1 MNNFFGAGNMNALNA
16 ILGNIKLPEINGDYE
31 VGIAASSEALLTRE
45 NQLQVFVM
53 GNMEDTCLATCYYLA
68 HQLKVQN
75 IPERFRPTMIAAVYM
90 GLQTG
95 CIAGTIQ
102 TDNRGAQLPHLKP
115 DGGWFYGIANSW
127 ANDIVVPETTKVF
140 QAGLDEAILTAS
152 TTLALATKVNWYR
165 ENHHVGQNREHGGTY
180 VRKVLNQSFAEW
192 DKAAAMTIAHR
203 IGHWYSTRSV
213 LHNMGLRGVTAVTP
227 VVPHT
232 AQLSPMRDV
241 IVRIQST
248 PAGTARLAVVCAM
261 LDRMLLSPSGAMC
274 PGLNDFVGLKAKLA
288 AVRANPARYHIGAGY
303 LCGNRENFQD
313 EDHERLL
320 GRTGTWGSVQMPE
333 STLMKSPHLSSY
345 ESKEDFTPEYRML
358 CQAFIRAKR
367 LELRR
372 ILDQKR
378 RGVLRLDPAYELL
391 CAEHGLA
398 QNEDILKTID
408 DVNAAAGGRE
418 QGPMDYEDVV

>member
-1 MNNFFGAGNMNALNA
+1 M
-16 ILGNIKLPEINGDYE
+16 
-31 VGIAASSEALLTRE
+31 
-45 NQLQVFVM
+45 
-53 GNMEDTCLATCYYLA
+53 
-68 HQLKVQN
+68 
-75 IPERFRPTMIAAVYM
+75 
-90 GLQTG
+90 
-95 CIAGTIQ
+95 
-102 TDNRGAQLPHLKP
+102 
-115 DGGWFYGIANSW
+115 
-127 ANDIVVPETTKVF
+127 
-140 QAGLDEAILTAS
+140 
-152 TTLALATKVNWYR
+152 ALATKVNWYR

-180 VRKVLNQSFAEW
+180 VRKVLNQSFADWE
-192 DKAAAMTIAHR
+192 KASALQIAHR

-213 LHNMGLRGVTAVTP
+213 LSNMGLNGVLPTVP

-232 AQLSPMRDV
+232 VHLAPMRDV

-288 AVRANPARYHIGAGY
+288 AVKANPASYHIGAAY
-303 LCGNRENFQD
+303 LCGGRANFQD

-358 CQAFIRAKR
+358 SQAFIRAKR

-391 CAEHGLA
+391 CREHGLE

-408 DVNAAAGGRE
+408 DVNAAAAAPGQGQGAGGDVGYDE
-418 QGPMDYEDVV
+418 MDM